1 MRLLGKGTLRAAL
14 LGLAASAMVGVL
26 GSPARAD
33 FLFNPTGGGAP
44 GAINITGLDLLP
56 GNGLGQ
62 GALPAIANAAANGGG
77 DVAGN
82 QFLLKYQAAL
92 GSVIPG
98 SENPSGL
105 NSTFQ
110 ITFTGVIREYVQSVV
125 GNTAVFGI
133 SADQTGSFLH
143 GYQNNSVTYNSLNGT
158 GFTDGTQILTATPVA
173 GTSSG
178 GNFSNIGVVG
188 NLDQNGGNDWSGTTT
203 VGGFGGAVINFNVT
217 SADSTYF
224 VNPEKVLALVFSSTQ
239 NLPFNNVD
247 PSKAFFDGTVSNV
260 GAINGQTGPDI
271 LLQADANVNAVPEPS
286 SLCLTALGLSGALLY
301 ARRKRAQ
308 LV

>member
-1 MRLLGKGTLRAAL
+1 MNLLGKGTIRAAL
-14 LGLAASAMVGVL
+14 LGFAASAMVGVFG
-26 GSPARAD
+26 GSARAD

-44 GAINITGLDLLP
+44 GAISISGLDLLP
-56 GNGLGQ
+56 GNGVGQ
-62 GALPAIANAAANGGG
+62 GALTAITNAVANGGG

-92 GSVIPG
+92 GTVIPG
-98 SENPSGL
+98 SQNPSGL

-110 ITFTGVIREYVQSVV
+110 ITFTGVIREYVQAVV

-143 GYQNNSVTYNSLNGT
+143 GYQNNSVTFNDGNGT
-158 GFTDGTQILTATPVA
+158 GFTDGTLILTATPIV

-178 GNFSNIGVVG
+178 GNFSNIGPVG
-188 NLDQNGGNDWSGTTT
+188 PLDQHGTDNWPGTTT

-224 VNPEKVLALVFSSTQ
+224 VNPENVLALAFSSTQ
-239 NLPFNNVD
+239 NLPFTSVD
-247 PSKAFFDGTVSNV
+247 PSKAFFDGTIPNI
-260 GAINGQTGPDI
+260 GAVNGQIGPDI
-271 LLQADANVNAVPEPS
+271 LLQADANVNVVPEPS
-286 SLCLTALGLSGALLY
+286 SLCLTALGLGGALVF